1 MTILLSQATIA
12 PLSDLSGVLILP
24 PATESETESS
34 GVSVRQYAGGRRRV
48 ISTPATSR
56 MVNVAWTYMTR
67 ANFAA
72 LEALVGVPIL
82 FRDSRSRRVFGV
94 FRSIASDELR
104 GENRLANVSVTIEE
118 ITFDEAA

>member
-12 PLSDLSGVLILP
+12 PLSDLSGVLILQ

-67 ANFAA
+67 ANYAE
-72 LEALVGVPIL
+72 LETLVGVPIL

-94 FRSIASDELR
+94 FWSIASDELR

-118 ITFDEAA
+118 ISYDEAA